1 MSNKEPKET
10 KEIKETKVAK
20 EAKENISSFMKS
32 SKGGRVLNGTA
43 MEQVTE
49 LFSYASKMRTS
60 DVHIDPWRD
69 AYVVRMRIDGVMK
82 EVLKLNRDTGLKM
95 VGRIKVLSRL
105 RSDITQFPQDGRIDG
120 TSMSVRVS
128 TIPSIYGE
136 SVVLRMLPLEKKVE
150 TLESLG
156 YNKDFILA
164 CEGWAKSPYGLAII
178 SGPTGSG
185 KTTALYS
192 ILSMVDTNKKVVV
205 SIEDPVERHI
215 ENVRQLQV
223 SKERGF
229 TYPVALRHVMRQDPD
244 IIMIGEIRDAE
255 TANIAVHAALTGHLV
270 IATLHADSAHAI
282 PLRLSALGIL
292 PHYMSHAISLLA
304 SIRLVRRLCLV
315 CKNKEFKKES
325 NNNHN
330 LNQNHNQ
337 NHDCKKC
344 GGSGYFGRAGIS
356 EHVKVD
362 EKIKE
367 KLDLSGKLEQKN
379 FISLLDD
386 AIEKVKSGIT
396 DIEEA
401 ERVLGKLK

>member
-1 MSNKEPKET
+1 
-10 KEIKETKVAK
+10 
-20 EAKENISSFMKS
+20 
-32 SKGGRVLNGTA
+32 
-43 MEQVTE
+43 
-49 LFSYASKMRTS
+49 
-60 DVHIDPWRD
+60 
-69 AYVVRMRIDGVMK
+69 
-82 EVLKLNRDTGLKM
+82 
-95 VGRIKVLSRL
+95 
-105 RSDITQFPQDGRIDG
+105 
-120 TSMSVRVS
+120 
-128 TIPSIYGE
+128 
-136 SVVLRMLPLEKKVE
+136 
-150 TLESLG
+150 
-156 YNKDFILA
+156 
-164 CEGWAKSPYGLAII
+164 
-178 SGPTGSG
+178 
-185 KTTALYS
+185 
-192 ILSMVDTNKKVVV
+192 
-205 SIEDPVERHI
+205 
-215 ENVRQLQV
+215 
-223 SKERGF
+223 
-229 TYPVALRHVMRQDPD
+229 
-244 IIMIGEIRDAE
+244 MIGEIRDAE

-304 SIRLVRRLCLV
+304 SIRLVRRLCLE
-315 CKNKEFKKES
+315 CKNKEFKKDL